1 MLMRNCVY
9 FSSAAAA
16 ANLEAVSTNVIENI
30 NSGEILMNFL
40 HEDDQ
45 VTVALLFYCVLKN
58 DV

>member
-1 MLMRNCVY
+1 MY